1 MIVVA
6 VTFAQEHE
14 LRQVYI
20 RSTARVYEVYY
31 TKKKRDDREYLCTVR
46 CGVAMTEDEEV
57 LKIIPLIESPA
68 SENGVV
74 PVTDGNG
81 NARTNEDDW
90 VEVKSG
96 EKDLLPVPQLG
107 QQVIVFFLRNMAFS
121 ISIEILVC
129 LPCPLSDNWC

>member
-74 PVTDGNG
+74 PVKDGNG

-90 VEVKSG
+90 VEVKAG
-96 EKDLLPVPQLG
+96 EKDLLSVPQLG
-107 QQVIVFFLRNMAFS
+107 QQVTGFLRKYL
-121 ISIEILVC
+121 IEILVC

>member
-1 MIVVA
+1 MILVA

-57 LKIIPLIESPA
+57 LKITPLIESPA
-68 SENGVV
+68 SENGLV
-74 PVTDGNG
+74 PVK
-81 NARTNEDDW
+81 DDW
-90 VEVKSG
+90 VEVKCG
-96 EKDLLPVPQLG
+96 EKDLLSVPQLG
-107 QQVIVFFLRNMAFS
+107 QQVIGFS

-129 LPCPLSDNWC
+129 LPCPFK

>member
-1 MIVVA
+1 MMFMIVVA

-31 TKKKRDDREYLCTVR
+31 TKRNRDGREYLCTVR

-74 PVTDGNG
+74 PVKDGNG

-96 EKDLLPVPQLG
+96 EKDLLSVPQLG
-107 QQVIVFFLRNMAFS
+107 QQVTGFLRKYL
-121 ISIEILVC
+121 IEILVC